1 MRGMGLPFVLEKLRI
16 SLEPCTQDCEP
27 AILQMLAEVSL
38 SVKRS
43 TPLFSESM
51 VISGIR
57 ITCSRLT

>member
-16 SLEPCTQDCEP
+16 SGEPCTQDCEP
-27 AILQMLAEVSL
+27 AVLQKLAEVSL

-51 VISGIR
+51 VMSVI
-57 ITCSRLT
+57 L